1 MQKVMK
7 MPIES
12 LNLLMLNMGYA
23 KHDGDW
29 NWKNVQSPFTR
40 IFLVT
45 EGSAMLHSE
54 GGATK
59 LTPNHMY
66 IIPAGTLHSYECTG
80 VFTLYYI
87 HIYEGFKNETD
98 VFNRYIFPIEVEADD
113 SDRMIM
119 ELLCRNNPEAQ
130 LPASNP
136 MSYDN
141 ATTFRHN
148 LTRYN
153 NMPLHQRMLIRGG
166 VLILFSRFLA
176 LAQPRLWTTDKRMTR
191 VLQYIHN
198 NLYDDLNIDI
208 LSEVACITKFHL
220 IRLFK
225 RSFGVS
231 PLQYINK
238 KKMEKAQL
246 LLLTGDQTVKEL
258 AFSLGFSSPAY
269 FSRMFKQITGY
280 TPQEYRR
287 NCK

>member
-1 MQKVMK
+1 

-23 KHDGDW
+23 QHNGDW

-54 GGATK
+54 GRTTE

-80 VFTLYYI
+80 VFALYYI
-87 HIYEGFKNETD
+87 HIYEGFKNDID
-98 VFNRYIFPIEVEADD
+98 VFNRYVFPVEVEADS
-113 SDRMIM
+113 SDRMVM
-119 ELLCRNNPEAQ
+119 ELLCRTHPEAQ

-136 MSYDN
+136 TSYDN
-141 ATTFRHN
+141 TTTFTHN
-148 LTRYN
+148 LMRYN
-153 NMPLHQRMLIRGG
+153 NMDLHQRMLIRGG

-176 LAQPRLWTTDKRMTR
+176 YAKPRIWTTDKRMTK
-191 VLQYIHN
+191 VLQFIHN
-198 NLYDDLNIDI
+198 NLYDDIDI
-208 LSEVACITKFHL
+208 DKLAETACVTKFHL

-225 RSFGVS
+225 RSFGTS
-231 PLQYINK
+231 PLHYINR

-246 LLLTGDQTVKEL
+246 LLLTEDKTVKEL
-258 AFSLGFSSPAY
+258 AFSLGYCSPPY